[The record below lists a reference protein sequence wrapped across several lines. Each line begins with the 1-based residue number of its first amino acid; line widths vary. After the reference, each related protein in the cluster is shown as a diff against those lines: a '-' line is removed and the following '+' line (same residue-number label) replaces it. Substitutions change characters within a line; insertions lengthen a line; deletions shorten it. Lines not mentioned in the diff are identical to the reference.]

1 MLGVSI
7 EIFRTVVSST
17 SVLRTHKDFEG
28 LSHAQLQPAAPA
40 GPAWKRVQKKTQ
52 AHLRSFFSVASTTP
66 LAALMP
72 SEVAPAATAVSAYSI
87 CTSLPLGLK
96 VVRLNEYCAPCTQTR
111 VMTWPLAKQTNFIIK
126 FGYMTAC

>member
-17 SVLRTHKDFEG
+17 SVLHTHKDYEV
-28 LSHAQLQPAAPA
+28 LSQAQLHQAAPA
-40 GPAWKRVQKKTQ
+40 GQGLPASMCQKKNQ

-96 VVRLNEYCAPCTQTR
+96 VVRLNEYCAPRTQAHVT
-111 VMTWPLAKQTNFIIK
+111 TWPLLGETVCASRLSI
-126 FGYMTAC
+126 